1 MSFDGIVLRDV
12 VLPRTSFCIFFF
24 LLPFRFPSSFHVPF
38 RPSFCSVSSVHVP
51 FRLVHQVVLGA
62 DNPNNKRKDFV
73 IVKFIK
79 PESAAACI
87 ESTNGVD
94 IKGRWAW
101 VGARAGVGRGG
112 SLAFLCS
119 WLWSVP

>member
-1 MSFDGIVLRDV
+1 M
-12 VLPRTSFCIFFF
+12 
-24 LLPFRFPSSFHVPF
+24 
-38 RPSFCSVSSVHVP
+38 
-51 FRLVHQVVLGA
+51 LGA

-87 ESTNGVD
+87 ESTNGID

-101 VGARAGVGRGG
+101 VGVRAGVGRGV
-112 SLAFLCS
+112 SRVF
-119 WLWSVP
+119 V